1 MKNLRSILHLKTC
14 WKNNIIPLLGCV
26 LLFVIIVPVK
36 ADAKISIDIN
46 SPSMERL
53 RIAIPDFK
61 NLTPLKGYSELS
73 TGLPEVLSNDLDL
86 SGYFTPMDK
95 AAFIDE
101 DGSSLTSEGIHFKN
115 WTVIGADLLLRA
127 GYTCI
132 GANNIE
138 VEIKL
143 YDAFLGKEVLSKNFL
158 GKLDSTRP
166 LMHRI
171 ANEIISAIT
180 GTKGMFL
187 SRFAFVS
194 TQTGNKEI
202 YLCDFDGKNVEPITS
217 YKSISL
223 LPRWSPQG
231 EKLAFISYKD
241 GGLMLYLMDLS
252 SRSVR
257 RVSGRDGSSI
267 GAGWQS
273 DGSKLATSLSKNGN
287 RDIYTVDQD
296 GNVVQQL
303 TNHWADDLSPSF
315 SPDGS
320 KMAFV
325 SDRSGKPQIYVKDLL
340 TGDEERITFDL
351 NYCTSPVWSQTNKIA
366 FVVMSESKVDIYV
379 MNPDGSN
386 LKRLTEDNG
395 NSEDPCWSPDGRFLV
410 FSSNRDG
417 AGKHLYVM
425 NANGQNQRRITFLKG
440 EETAPSW
447 SPF

>member
-1 MKNLRSILHLKTC
+1 MKILILYSVLKNC
-14 WKNNIIPLLGCV
+14 WKTNLLRLLGCILLVV
-26 LLFVIIVPVK
+26 LFLHGT
-36 ADAKISIDIN
+36 AHAKITIDIN
-46 SPSMERL
+46 SPSLEKL
-53 RIAIPDFK
+53 QIAIPDFK
-61 NLTPLKGYSELS
+61 NLTPLKGSPEL
-73 TGLPEVLSNDLDL
+73 TTDLPEVLSNDLDL

-101 DGSSLTSEGIHFKN
+101 DGSSLTPENIHFKN
-115 WTVIGADLLLRA
+115 WTLIGADLLLKA
-127 GYTCI
+127 GYTTI
-132 GANNIE
+132 GSNNIE
-138 VEIKL
+138 VEIRL
-143 YDAFLGKEVLSKNFL
+143 YDAFLGKEVFGQKFL

-171 ANEIISAIT
+171 ANEIIAKIT

-187 SRFAFVS
+187 SRFAFVN

-202 YLCDFDGKNVEPITS
+202 YICDFDGKNVEQITS

-223 LPRWSPQG
+223 LPKWSPQG

-252 SRSVR
+252 SRGIR
-257 RVSGRDGSSI
+257 RISSRDGSSI

-273 DGSKLATSLSKNGN
+273 DGNRLATSLGKNGN
-287 RDIYTVDQD
+287 RDIYIVDTD

-303 TNHWADDLSPSF
+303 TNHWADDLSPTF
-315 SPDGS
+315 SPDGT

-325 SDRSGKPQIYVKDLL
+325 SDRSGKPQIYVKDLM
-340 TGDEERITFDL
+340 TGTEERITFDL

-366 FVVMSESKVDIYV
+366 FVVMSEDKIDIYV

-386 LKRLTEDNG
+386 LKKLTEENG
-395 NSEDPCWSPDGRFLV
+395 NNEDPCWSPDGRFLV

-425 NANGQNQRRITFLKG
+425 NASGQNQRRITFLKG